1 MKKIMIHTK
10 KLGLF
15 FLVMLS
21 GLVYSQATEGA
32 IDKNPV
38 YSIEGTGY
46 QESGSKR
53 QIIFSNLN
61 IEGDNKNE
69 ITLNNNEI
77 TVKKDGI
84 YRIGL
89 SSEINKGV
97 EKEQQLK
104 YSIHLNNK
112 EAFQSEKGALS
123 LEGKY
128 YFQIQLKSGDTLSF
142 DVLSDKVLS
151 TTSKNNLSIR
161 FTDPKLITFFDNGHH

>member
-1 MKKIMIHTK
+1 MKKIKIHTK
-10 KLGLF
+10 KNGLF

-21 GLVYSQATEGA
+21 GLAYSQAIEGS

-53 QIIFSNLN
+53 QFIFSNLN

-69 ITLNNNEI
+69 IILNNNEI

-84 YRIGL
+84 YRISL

-97 EKEQQLK
+97 EKEQQLQ
-104 YSIHLNNK
+104 YSIHLNDK
-112 EAFQSEKGALS
+112 EAFLSEKGAIS
-123 LEGKY
+123 PEGLY
-128 YFQIQLKSGDTLSF
+128 YFQIQMKSGDTLSF
-142 DVLSDKVLS
+142 DVLSDKVLGA
-151 TTSKNNLSIR
+151 TSKNKLSVR
-161 FTDPKLITFFDNGHH
+161 FTDPKLITFSDHNH

>member
-1 MKKIMIHTK
+1 MKKITIQTK
-10 KLGLF
+10 KIGLF

-21 GLVYSQATEGA
+21 GLAYSQTIEGS

-46 QESGSKR
+46 EESESKR
-53 QIIFSNLN
+53 QFIFSNLN

-84 YRIGL
+84 YRISL

-97 EKEQQLK
+97 EKEQQLQ

-112 EAFQSEKGALS
+112 EAFQSEKGAIS
-123 LEGKY
+123 QEGIY

-142 DVLSDKVLS
+142 DVPSDKMLDA
-151 TTSKNNLSIR
+151 TSKNNLSVR
-161 FTDPKLITFFDNGHH
+161 FTDPNLITFSDDDYH